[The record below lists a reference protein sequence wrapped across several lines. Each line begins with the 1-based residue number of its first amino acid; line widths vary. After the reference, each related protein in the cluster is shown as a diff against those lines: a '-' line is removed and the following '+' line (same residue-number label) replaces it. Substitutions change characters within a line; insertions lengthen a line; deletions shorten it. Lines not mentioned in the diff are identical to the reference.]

1 MTPIDKKTASQKAA
15 ELLKKMTTEE
25 KVDQLR
31 SQLTFMPQYG
41 ERDYQVGHFR
51 NIAHF
56 MHHGKEAVVTP
67 SECAAAINEDT
78 RKSIEASPHGIPVLQ
93 DGEALHGAQWGNA
106 TCFPQAIG
114 FAATFDPE
122 LISQIG
128 VAVAK
133 ELRAVGVRQVFAPV
147 INIARDCRWGR
158 TEETYGEDTC
168 LTSKIAVAYVK
179 SLEENGIVTTPK
191 HFVDNFADG
200 GRDSNESHSS
210 WRTLREV
217 YLEPFRACVQEGG
230 SRSIMTAYNL
240 LDGVPCSASHKLLT
254 QILREQWEFEGFVVS
269 DYCAVNGIYSQHLMA
284 ETYAEAQA
292 MALDAGLDVELHTGY
307 QDILAMVKTGRIS
320 EEVLNQ
326 AVLRVLT
333 VKYELG
339 LFEEPFVDAKA
350 ADAVVRCPQHIAL
363 ALEAARKAMVLLKN
377 ENHALPLQKKDY
389 KTIGLFGPGANRVNV
404 GGYSGPY
411 GGWKNS
417 DALTPLQALTQFM
430 GNQAQVVCFEGD
442 EDIET
447 KAKGCDIA
455 LFFSAT
461 MEGEGTDRSSLKLP
475 FQKVARQQSTEHAA
489 IIGEKTFDDL
499 VVNQEKIIYALLDS
513 GTKTVLIL
521 LNGAPID
528 MEGWGDRAEAILE
541 TWYPGE
547 QGSTAICETL
557 FGLSNPGGKLPIT
570 FPKSIGQLPLYY
582 NYKPSGRAYHYI
594 ENDGMPRYAFGYGL
608 SYTTFEF
615 SDFSIDYSHQSEP
628 KATVSVSVT
637 NTGTVKGDEVVQLY
651 IQGRNCTVARPLKEL
666 KAFRRITLQ
675 PGETQRVVLTLEGRD
690 FGYWN
695 RELVFEIGH
704 ADYEIMLGNASDNIL
719 YRANIKVK

>member
-1 MTPIDKKTASQKAA
+1 MTPYDKSTARRKAA
-15 ELLKKMTTEE
+15 ELMEKMTTQE

-31 SQLTFMPQYG
+31 AQLTFMPNYH
-41 ERDYQVGHFR
+41 ERDYKVGHFR

-56 MHHGKEAVVTP
+56 MHIDKEQGVTP
-67 SECAAAINEDT
+67 GECAAAINEDT
-78 RKSIEASPHGIPVLQ
+78 RKSIDASAHGIPVLQ
-93 DGEALHGAQWGNA
+93 NGEALHGAQWGNA

-122 LISQIG
+122 LIHHIG
-128 VAVAK
+128 IAVAK

-147 INIARDCRWGR
+147 INITRDCRWGR

-168 LTSKIAVAYVK
+168 LTSQIAVAYVK
-179 SLEENGIVTTPK
+179 ALEDSGIVTTPK
-191 HFVDNFADG
+191 HFVDNYADG

-230 SRSIMTAYNL
+230 ARSIMTAYNI
-240 LDGVPCSASHKLLT
+240 LDGVPCSANHQLLT
-254 QILREQWEFEGFVVS
+254 EILRKEWGFEGFVVS
-269 DYCAVNGIYSQHLMA
+269 DYCAVNGIHSQHIMA
-284 ETYAEAQA
+284 ETYVEAQA
-292 MALDAGLDVELHTGY
+292 MALEAGLDVELHTGY
-307 QDILAMVKTGRIS
+307 GDILTMVKSGRVS
-320 EEVLNQ
+320 QEVLNQ
-326 AVLRVLT
+326 AVLRILT

-339 LFEEPFVDAKA
+339 LFDEPFVDTKA
-350 ADAVVRCPQHIAL
+350 ADAIVRCPAHQAL

-377 ENHALPLQKKDY
+377 DNHTLPLQKQDY

-417 DALTPLQALTQFM
+417 DALTPLEALTRFM
-430 GNQAQVVCFEGD
+430 GSQAKVTYFEGD
-442 EDIET
+442 EEIES
-447 KAKGCDIA
+447 KAKSCDLA

-475 FQKVARQQSTEHAA
+475 FQKVARQQSSEHAA

-499 VVNQEKIIYALLDS
+499 VVNQEKIIQSLLDS
-513 GTKTVLIL
+513 GTKTVIVLI
-521 LNGAPID
+521 NGAPID

-541 TWYPGE
+541 AWYPGE

-557 FGLSNPGGKLPIT
+557 FGLSNPGGKLPIS
-570 FPKSIGQLPLYY
+570 FPKNIGQLPLYY

-594 ENDGMPRYAFGYGL
+594 ENDGMPRYPFGYGL
-608 SYTTFEF
+608 SYTTFAF
-615 SDFSIDYSHQSEP
+615 SDFSVDYCIESEP

-637 NTGTVKGDEVVQLY
+637 NTGNLAGDEVVQLY
-651 IQGRNCTVARPLKEL
+651 IQGKNCSVARPLKEL
-666 KAFRRITLQ
+666 KAFQRVTLQ
-675 PGETQRVVLTLEGRD
+675 PGETKRVTLTLESRD
-690 FGYWN
+690 FGFWN
-695 RELVFEIGH
+695 REMVFEIGH
-704 ADYEIMLGNASDNIL
+704 ADYELMLGNSSDHIFYRTNITV
-719 YRANIKVK
+719 R